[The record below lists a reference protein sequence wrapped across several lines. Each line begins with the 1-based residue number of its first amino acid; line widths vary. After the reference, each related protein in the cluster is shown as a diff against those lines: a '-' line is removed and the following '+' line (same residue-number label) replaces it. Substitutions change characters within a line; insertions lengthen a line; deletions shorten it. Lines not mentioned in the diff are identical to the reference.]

1 VARAREIP
9 GIAAGTPFR
18 EAAANA
24 VEVRTHELFDLST
37 EVLDTQDIERV
48 HDMRVATRR
57 LRAVM
62 EIFAPAFPSKP
73 HTRALKE
80 VKALADAL
88 GERRDPDVAIHALR
102 NLTASLPAEDAP
114 GIRSLIDEFHAEQ
127 EHANLRLSEALD
139 RIAVSN
145 LQQRLLSLA
154 EEARPNVA
162 PAPA

>member
-1 VARAREIP
+1 MARAREIP

-24 VEVRTHELFDLST
+24 VQVRTEELFALST
-37 EVLDTQDIERV
+37 DVLDTQNIERV

-62 EIFAPAFPSKP
+62 EIFAAAFPAKR
-73 HTRALKE
+73 HKRALAE

-102 NLTASLPAEDAP
+102 GLIAALPAEDAP
-114 GIRSLIDEFHAEQ
+114 GLQSLVDELHSEQ
-127 EHANLRLSEALD
+127 EHANERLGEALQHMRASD
-139 RIAVSN
+139 LEA
-145 LQQRLLSLA
+145 RLHALA
-154 EEARPNVA
+154 DEARPQA
-162 PAPA
+162 ATPA